1 MTPAAHQ
8 PPHAPSQHAPELRS
22 AARRLGR
29 RRFLT
34 VTGAAAALAFTT
46 NLPAAGVASAAEL
59 DASKITDDPF

>member
-1 MTPAAHQ
+1 MPPGRLGPAS
-8 PPHAPSQHAPELRS
+8 PHPLELRS

-34 VTGAAAALAFTT
+34 VTGAAALAFTT